1 MKRLLLI
8 AAIAF
13 LGATSYMADPPALPA
28 REAETAGELP
38 RMTAAAQSEVV
49 RLAEASLSLRRL
61 EVPQAAA
68 YAGPRPET
76 LFSRK

>member
-13 LGATSYMADPPALPA
+13 LGAASYLTDPPALPA
-28 REAETAGELP
+28 REAKTSGETPAV
-38 RMTAAAQSEVV
+38 TAAAQSEVV
-49 RLAEASLSLRRL
+49 RLTEASLSQRRL

-76 LFSRK
+76 LFGRK